1 MAQYGVVLVTID
13 DEERGQAIAAAIVE
27 ARLAACV
34 NLFPIQSIYRW
45 QGEVQCD
52 RDWQLVI
59 KTDLAQYP
67 ALATKIQ
74 SLHPY
79 DLPEIIALPISQGS
93 DAYLGWISAQV
104 DGTGAGA

>member
-13 DEERGQAIAAAIVE
+13 DEQQGQAIATAIVA

-34 NLFPIQSIYRW
+34 NLFPVQSIYRW
-45 QGEVQCD
+45 QGEIQ
-52 RDWQLVI
+52 RDQEWQLVI

-67 ALATKIQ
+67 ALAAKIQ

-79 DLPEIIALPISQGS
+79 DLPEIIALPIAQGS
-93 DAYLGWISAQV
+93 EAYLAWISAQV
-104 DGTGAGA
+104 EGTGERS